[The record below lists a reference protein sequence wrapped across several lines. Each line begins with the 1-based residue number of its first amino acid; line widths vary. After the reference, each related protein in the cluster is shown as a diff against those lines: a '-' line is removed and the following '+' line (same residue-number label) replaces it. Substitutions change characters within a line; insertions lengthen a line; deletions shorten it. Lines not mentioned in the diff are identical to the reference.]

1 VGQIE
6 SEKKEA
12 TKCSLPAGT
21 LTTTINS
28 NELSISAPTMEP
40 KGLSDYSSDP
50 GPAYF
55 QPMSEDS
62 DVGPPSVTGFLN
74 TRLLFPPAT
83 INKLD
88 DLYEDEGMFTQTDY
102 ATIPLFF

>member
-6 SEKKEA
+6 SEKKA
-12 TKCSLPAGT
+12 AAKCSLPAGT

-28 NELSISAPTMEP
+28 NELSISAQTMEP
-40 KGLSDYSSDP
+40 KGLSDDSSDP

-55 QPMSEDS
+55 QPMFEDS
-62 DVGPPSVTGFLN
+62 DVEPPSATGFLN
-74 TRLLFPPAT
+74 IRLLFPPAT

-88 DLYEDEGMFTQTDY
+88 DLYEDEGIFTQTDY